1 MQRNQILQGTVGL
14 GSGMLGEAV
23 KSAREKSM
31 SMRELARQSG
41 ISAAQISRIEANK
54 IDKPSVTTLIS
65 LSKALDLNPIPLMIL
80 AGYLR
85 RDEAR
90 ARLAAFLEPGTEFSA
105 QWSSDPGS
113 ARQLEAMRHIVGDE
127 NSSDDLIGQVACTV
141 FLTLET
147 EETLWDDAF
156 LLAAAEGEH
165 NTDLREIAQ
174 LWPSISIERRP
185 TVLAFLRDQATLSRL
200 EFDRHVAEGFPEDRC

>member
-1 MQRNQILQGTVGL
+1 MQRSQSLQETERLESGT
-14 GSGMLGEAV
+14 LGEAL
-23 KSAREKSM
+23 KSARETSM

-41 ISAAQISRIEANK
+41 VSAAQISRIEANK
-54 IDKPSVTTLIS
+54 IDKPSVSTLIS

-80 AGYLR
+80 AGYLP

-90 ARLAAFLEPGTEFSA
+90 ARLAAFLEPDTEFSA

-113 ARQLEAMRHIVGDE
+113 AGRLEEMRHIVGDE
-127 NSSDDLIGQVACTV
+127 NSTDDLIDQVACNV

-156 LLAAAEGEH
+156 MLAGAEGEH

-200 EFDRHVAEGFPEDRC
+200 EFDRHVAEEFPEDRS